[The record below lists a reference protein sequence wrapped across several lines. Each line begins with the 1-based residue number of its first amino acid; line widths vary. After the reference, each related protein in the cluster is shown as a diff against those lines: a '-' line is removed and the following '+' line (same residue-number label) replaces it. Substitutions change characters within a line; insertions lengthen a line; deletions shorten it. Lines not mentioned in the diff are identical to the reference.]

1 MDKMN
6 IFIHQL
12 QSASWVAQRFAQ
24 EQQLKDK
31 VDEEEEDSSDSDYT
45 PPRGHYRSTHVQGKN
60 RRASHFHGVPH
71 HPGHSRGSKKYFSN
85 LYAREDKQVRSMKFG
100 EEIGTRCY
108 QKLLEK
114 SQELNTL
121 TWELR
126 QLSGQVNSL
135 VDIKAE
141 DHGQAI
147 LTASALFYDIYEIL
161 TIGPSSPL

>member
-1 MDKMN
+1 
-6 IFIHQL
+6 
-12 QSASWVAQRFAQ
+12 
-24 EQQLKDK
+24 
-31 VDEEEEDSSDSDYT
+31 
-45 PPRGHYRSTHVQGKN
+45 
-60 RRASHFHGVPH
+60 
-71 HPGHSRGSKKYFSN
+71 
-85 LYAREDKQVRSMKFG
+85 MKFG